1 MTIGSWHRKATIE
14 PANSRLAAVKLTLW
28 CRRKTAAPVK
38 GYRMPAAHGP
48 CGELRRQASDKP
60 KGGSRGPMW
69 VRRCR
74 GLELWGFKSRG

>member
-48 CGELRRQASDKP
+48 CGELRRQASNKP
-60 KGGSRGPMW
+60 QGRKPRADVGTAVPRAGTMGI
-69 VRRCR
+69 
-74 GLELWGFKSRG
+74 